1 MIIRDFWKGTTLVSV
16 PLQIERSTE
25 EEILRASGVQVV
37 EFRASIVIGSGSLSF
52 EMIRSLV
59 LRRIKLFRKRK

>member
-1 MIIRDFWKGTTLVSV
+1 MIIRDFWKGTPLVSV

-59 LRRIKLFRKRK
+59 ERRIKLFRKRK